1 MLGRLKEQQRPVE
14 WEESEVWEELET
26 GVREIAGL
34 DPLGLPAK
42 GFGFYPSEMGR
53 FAGLEQSNNICD
65 LHCKSLWLLY

>member
-42 GFGFYPSEMGR
+42 GFGFYP
-53 FAGLEQSNNICD
+53 
-65 LHCKSLWLLY
+65 K